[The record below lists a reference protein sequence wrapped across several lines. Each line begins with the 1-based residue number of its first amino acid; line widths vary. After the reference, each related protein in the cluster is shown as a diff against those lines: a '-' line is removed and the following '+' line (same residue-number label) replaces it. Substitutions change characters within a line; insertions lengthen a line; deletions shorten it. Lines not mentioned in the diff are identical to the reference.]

1 MMASRKK
8 LIQLLI
14 YFFSS
19 FNFSFSDIIIK
30 NNTEWLRNKNITQNV
45 IVKPGATLTIKED
58 VSIYIHNENKES
70 ENSGIQ
76 FIISG
81 TLKILGSRQN
91 PIFIG
96 PKSKSNDKNYWQ
108 GLKFDSTQ
116 SGSVIEFLE
125 LSNATN
131 ALDIRSP
138 IKVTNSTIKSSG
150 GNALSINSESSDS
163 ISFSNIE
170 IFNSEGV
177 SLFIE
182 KGNVNIDWLSIAKG
196 VGPGIVNN
204 TFGMINL
211 RNVKIINNS
220 DNGIINHGHLT
231 ASNLFV
237 SQNRHG
243 LVLTPGISVITY
255 ATITNNRLNGLLIG
269 GGSNVNMEHC
279 TIEQNGGFGLEIT
292 NWSKDS
298 YESDWE
304 EKNDPYLYVV
314 NSNFIDNYK
323 SSALDKKGY
332 TNIWPDWNDAQ
343 YEASGWVSN
352 YETKIKRKV
361 PFGRLGWVS
370 FDYNSNDGGSEF
382 SWQPCTGKGVWS
394 PIFEIQN
401 SREQTITYLDSPFQ
415 CGWNP
420 LAGRNSDTW
429 LQYEKFTGLI
439 DSTDEYSDWVIR
451 KKDLPSSNVYYLRH
465 HFMNTYVPKID
476 SVSIVNPVVKDF
488 ELRFYHGGQEIS
500 SYASDHSNIFI
511 DGNHWSSAIKSEKLI
526 NKNIGDLDLE
536 IQNTLENQL
545 EKSHSNIQNDV
556 IIEINSP
563 TKGLAYQEVK
573 MVEISWET
581 NGWLPLVDIFVSSD
595 GGSNW
600 VNVADDIP
608 NEGKFNWWNNLIV
621 GDSFLIK
628 IANSNNPTYS
638 SVVGPCKVIVNKTPV
653 LVVPEKPLNFITE
666 TSKLNF
672 PIINNGGGLLMW
684 SLSAKEN
691 WIYFDK
697 KEGSAKK
704 RSICTATV
712 KRSGLKTG
720 KYKAEIIVNSN
731 VGTKKIPVE
740 LIVAKPS
747 LYLDTKYVS
756 FDSTKTAQVFNIK
769 NYGGGTLTWTIE
781 PNVNWLKAVPSEGI
795 VQSATTVKILIDRSR
810 LKIGDNETVLTLT
823 TNVGEKQIDVEAFRP
838 KSFVQDTIRTDFS
851 PWQWMY
857 RYDVY

>member
-1 MMASRKK
+1 
-8 LIQLLI
+8 
-14 YFFSS
+14 
-19 FNFSFSDIIIK
+19 
-30 NNTEWLRNKNITQNV
+30 
-45 IVKPGATLTIKED
+45 
-58 VSIYIHNENKES
+58 
-70 ENSGIQ
+70 
-76 FIISG
+76 
-81 TLKILGSRQN
+81 
-91 PIFIG
+91 
-96 PKSKSNDKNYWQ
+96 
-108 GLKFDSTQ
+108 
-116 SGSVIEFLE
+116 
-125 LSNATN
+125 
-131 ALDIRSP
+131 
-138 IKVTNSTIKSSG
+138 
-150 GNALSINSESSDS
+150 
-163 ISFSNIE
+163 
-170 IFNSEGV
+170 
-177 SLFIE
+177 
-182 KGNVNIDWLSIAKG
+182 
-196 VGPGIVNN
+196 
-204 TFGMINL
+204 
-211 RNVKIINNS
+211 
-220 DNGIINHGHLT
+220 
-231 ASNLFV
+231 
-237 SQNRHG
+237 
-243 LVLTPGISVITY
+243 
-255 ATITNNRLNGLLIG
+255 
-269 GGSNVNMEHC
+269 
-279 TIEQNGGFGLEIT
+279 
-292 NWSKDS
+292 
-298 YESDWE
+298 
-304 EKNDPYLYVV
+304 
-314 NSNFIDNYK
+314 
-323 SSALDKKGY
+323 
-332 TNIWPDWNDAQ
+332 
-343 YEASGWVSN
+343 
-352 YETKIKRKV
+352 
-361 PFGRLGWVS
+361 
-370 FDYNSNDGGSEF
+370 
-382 SWQPCTGKGVWS
+382 
-394 PIFEIQN
+394 
-401 SREQTITYLDSPFQ
+401 
-415 CGWNP
+415 
-420 LAGRNSDTW
+420 
-429 LQYEKFTGLI
+429 
-439 DSTDEYSDWVIR
+439 
-451 KKDLPSSNVYYLRH
+451 
-465 HFMNTYVPKID
+465 MNTYVPKID

-511 DGNHWSSAIKSEKLI
+511 DGNHWSSAIKNDGLI
-526 NKNIGDLDLE
+526 NRNIGDLDLE

-573 MVEISWET
+573 MVEISWEN
-581 NGWLPLVDIFVSSD
+581 NGWFPLVDIFVSSD

-621 GDSFLIK
+621 GDSFFVK
-628 IANSNNPTYS
+628 ITNSNNPTYS
-638 SVVGPCKVIVNKTPV
+638 SIVGPCKVIVNKTPV

-720 KYKAEIIVNSN
+720 KYRAEIIVNSN